1 MRDTKTTGRHPLVA
15 ALLAAGALGAIVGP
29 AMAQLALPLA
39 ELGFGMYRIEAEV
52 AHTFDTRQTG
62 LMHRTTMPLHR
73 GMVFVFPEARAHCMW
88 MKNTPLPLSVAFLD
102 AQGRVINIED
112 MQPHTTDNHC
122 AAGPARFALEM
133 NLGWFAGRGIKA
145 GDVLRGFDRL
155 PAPR

>member
-1 MRDTKTTGRHPLVA
+1 MNSQTLAA
-15 ALLAAGALGAIVGP
+15 ALLASCTLGAFATAAV
-29 AMAQLALPLA
+29 AESALPAA

-52 AHTFDTRQTG
+52 AHTFETRQTG
-62 LMHRTTMPLHR
+62 LMNRTAMPLHR

-88 MKNTPLPLSVAFLD
+88 MKNTPLPLSVAFVD
-102 AQGRVINIED
+102 DHGKVINIED

-133 NLGWFAGRGIKA
+133 NLGWFAERGIKA
-145 GDVLRGFDRL
+145 GDTLRGFDRL

>member
-1 MRDTKTTGRHPLVA
+1 MNSQTLAA
-15 ALLAAGALGAIVGP
+15 ALLASCTLGAFATP
-29 AMAQLALPLA
+29 AVAESALPAA

-52 AHTFDTRQTG
+52 AHTFETRQTG
-62 LMHRTTMPLHR
+62 LMNRTAMPLHR

-88 MKNTPLPLSVAFLD
+88 MKNTPLPLSVAFVD
-102 AQGRVINIED
+102 DGGRVINVED

-133 NLGWFAGRGIKA
+133 NLGWFAERGIKA
-145 GDVLRGFDRL
+145 GDTLRGFDRL

>member
-1 MRDTKTTGRHPLVA
+1 MNSQTLVA
-15 ALLAAGALGAIVGP
+15 ALLASCTLGAFATAAV
-29 AMAQLALPLA
+29 AESALPAA

-52 AHTFDTRQTG
+52 AHTFETRQTG
-62 LMHRTTMPLHR
+62 LMNRTAMPLHR

-88 MKNTPLPLSVAFLD
+88 MKNTPLPLSVAFVD
-102 AQGRVINIED
+102 DHGKVINIED

-133 NLGWFAGRGIKA
+133 NLGWFAERGVKA
-145 GDVLRGFDRL
+145 GDTLRGFDRL